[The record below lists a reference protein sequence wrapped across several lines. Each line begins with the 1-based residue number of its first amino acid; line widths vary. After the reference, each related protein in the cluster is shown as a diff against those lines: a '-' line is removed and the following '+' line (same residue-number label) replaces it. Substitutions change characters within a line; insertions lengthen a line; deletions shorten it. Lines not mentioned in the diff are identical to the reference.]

1 MGETRTIAIEV
12 PAAVA
17 EDLAEIA
24 RTTEQTTADLARQA
38 LDQFL
43 EYEAWKRHAI
53 AEAVAEADA
62 GGPFVGHDDMIAY
75 LDALARGEEN
85 PPEPPTFMLPP
96 RA

>member
-17 EDLAEIA
+17 EELAEIA

-43 EYEAWKRHAI
+43 EYEAWKRQ
-53 AEAVAEADA
+53 AVAEALAEVDA
-62 GGPFVGHDDMIAY
+62 GGPLIAHEDMIVY
-75 LDALARGEEN
+75 LDALARGED
-85 PPEPPTFMLPP
+85 PPAPPTFMRPQ
-96 RA
+96 R

>member
-43 EYEAWKRHAI
+43 EYEAWKR
-53 AEAVAEADA
+53 EAVAEATAEVDA
-62 GGPFVGHDDMIAY
+62 GGPLIAHEDMERWLASWGTDDE
-75 LDALARGEEN
+75 LD
-85 PPEPPTFMLPP
+85 PPEPTI
-96 RA
+96 RR